1 VLFFVYTKMKY
12 KIKTIA
18 NQYGIDL
25 PDLYNAINYGTVS
38 VDEQGYVLLDASLNS
53 FGKRYKE
60 MKFNLPKSAVLHTDE
75 QGGKVYSDQNYFYAI
90 RPDYT
95 LLKQQI

>member
-1 VLFFVYTKMKY
+1 MKY

-38 VDEQGYVLLDASLNS
+38 VDEQGYVLLDAS
-53 FGKRYKE
+53 
-60 MKFNLPKSAVLHTDE
+60 VLIASE
-75 QGGKVYSDQNYFYAI
+75 KI
-90 RPDYT
+90 
-95 LLKQQI
+95 